1 MTDDACDATPLN
13 RTYHHVD
20 IWATSSENAST
31 VVSFIFT
38 PLIVFSIPHD
48 AQTVPPPPYY
58 PEPPNCMFYGWVL
71 EPELFGPGTIVL
83 RFDDGSTTTFKHP
96 TTAMQAYDT
105 FEFVVIALR
114 LMSGIHIEW
123 PTDKRPRIASFA
135 EAIKDVGVRSR
146 LDDGDKMPPA
156 AIIKKLE
163 ETLHLVKK
171 PEWIETTRWSTP
183 VRSHSVYPVRALN
196 VYF

>member
-1 MTDDACDATPLN
+1 
-13 RTYHHVD
+13 
-20 IWATSSENAST
+20 
-31 VVSFIFT
+31 
-38 PLIVFSIPHD
+38 
-48 AQTVPPPPYY
+48 
-58 PEPPNCMFYGWVL
+58 MFYGWVL

-83 RFDDGSTTTFKHP
+83 RFDDGSTTTLKRP

-105 FEFVVIALR
+105 FQFVAIALR
-114 LMSGIHIEW
+114 LMGGIRIES

-156 AIIKKLE
+156 AIIQKLE